1 MLLLPIAEPKVSLKL
16 QDNNTEPWEKQGG
29 EGMFERVA
37 RRGKAANVSG
47 AVGGCVGEAAG
58 RGKVLG
64 WRLFFFFSN
73 TATGGPQSLV
83 EGGTS
88 WLVSGWRRTRQE
100 LRR

>member
-37 RRGKAANVSG
+37 RRGKAVNVSG
-47 AVGGCVGEAAG
+47 AVGGVWERRPAEGRFWVGD
-58 RGKVLG
+58 
-64 WRLFFFFSN
+64 FFFFSN
-73 TATGGPQSLV
+73 TATGGPQRLV